1 MSNNNKNHKAEIIN
15 NKKNNRSILVVE
27 NFKSTLLVYNS
38 LSGWKIQK
46 NMEGL
51 NNNFKVEMI
60 DIYIKLY
67 SGNRPYAIFP
77 TAHEI
82 FHENWPH

>member
-1 MSNNNKNHKAEIIN
+1 
-15 NKKNNRSILVVE
+15 
-27 NFKSTLLVYNS
+27 
-38 LSGWKIQK
+38 
-46 NMEGL
+46 MEGL

-82 FHENWPH
+82 FHEN